1 MKFFN
6 PFSRRR
12 PTEALHAPTVTF
24 IGEQDGAAERMLKGE
39 LSELFGGRESVQ
51 KAYLAR
57 VHYGDPKAASVALC
71 LGVTGGADE
80 QIVEKVHS
88 LFAKQFNEAAHLDII
103 FLSGKQEEQL
113 ALVCKPF
120 YRPT

>member
-1 MKFFN
+1 M
-6 PFSRRR
+6 
-12 PTEALHAPTVTF
+12 LHAPTVIF
-24 IGEQDGAAERMLKGE
+24 IGEQDDAKRTLKGK
-39 LSELFGGRESVQ
+39 LSELFGESKNVQ

-80 QIVEKVHS
+80 QLVEKVHS
-88 LFAKQFNEAAHLDII
+88 LFPRQFNQAAHLDII
-103 FLSGKQEEQL
+103 FLSVKQEEQL

-120 YRPT
+120 YRRT